1 MDCVGWGASVAAA
14 PIYLDHQAT
23 TPCDPAVVEAMAPL
37 WSDGFANPSSRS
49 HRPGLEAAAQ
59 LTLARERLAR
69 CLAVPADAVVFTSGA
84 TEANNLAIKG
94 LCEARLTRGRHIVT
108 VATEHRAVLDPCRY
122 LQSLGFEL
130 TVLPV
135 QPDGL
140 LDLHALAA
148 ALRPDTVLV
157 SVMAAN
163 NEIGVLQ
170 PIADI
175 SALCRPQGIAV
186 HVDGAQLVGHQRVEP
201 LALGIDLLSL
211 SGHKFYG
218 PKGVGALLV
227 APGVELKPQLHGGGQ
242 EGGLR
247 SGSVPLPL
255 AVGLAEAL
263 ERALADAPQRAER
276 LAGLRDRLW
285 QGLQP
290 LEGVVLNGCLDQRLA
305 HNLNVSVEGVDGAR
319 LHSALRRRLALSGG
333 SACSS
338 SSGEPSHVLLA
349 LGRSRQQAAA
359 SVRFGLGRANT
370 AEQMDQALAW
380 FTKQLQA
387 LR

>member
-1 MDCVGWGASVAAA
+1 MGTSVAAA

-23 TPCDPAVVEAMAPL
+23 TPCDPAVVEAMAPW
-37 WSDGFANPSSRS
+37 WSDAFANPSSRS

-59 LTLARERLAR
+59 LTFARERLAC
-69 CLAVPADAVVFTSGA
+69 CLAVPAEAVVFTSGA

-94 LCEARLTRGRHIVT
+94 LCEARLARGRHIVT

-140 LDLHALAA
+140 LDVEALAA

-170 PIADI
+170 PIAEI

-186 HVDGAQLVGHQRVEP
+186 HVDGAQLVGHQRLEP

-218 PKGVGALLV
+218 PKGVGALVV
-227 APGVELKPQLHGGGQ
+227 APGTKLKPQLHGGGQ

-247 SGSVPLPL
+247 SGSIALPL
-255 AVGLAEAL
+255 VVGLAEAL
-263 ERALADAPQRAER
+263 ERALADAPQRALR
-276 LAGLRDRLW
+276 LA
-285 QGLQP
+285 
-290 LEGVVLNGCLDQRLA
+290 
-305 HNLNVSVEGVDGAR
+305 
-319 LHSALRRRLALSGG
+319 ALRAHPPLSLLPGRSL
-333 SACSS
+333 SACCLSPCAPELVRPTS
-338 SSGEPSHVLLA
+338 KDLIMMPVRWSAAVL
-349 LGRSRQQAAA
+349 
-359 SVRFGLGRANT
+359 SVCHRLRF
-370 AEQMDQALAW
+370 
-380 FTKQLQA
+380 
-387 LR
+387 